1 MTNTL
6 TRKTPRQFGEE
17 VERLQAEGRWNPETY
32 LRLVTEAVEAYGPD
46 SGVHDA
52 IAHAAD
58 PEWRD
63 QVIFVKE

>member
-1 MTNTL
+1 MTSL

-17 VERLQAEGRWNPETY
+17 VERLQREGRWTPEAY
-32 LRLVTEAVEAYGPD
+32 RQVVAEVVAQYGPD

-52 IAHAAD
+52 IAQMAD

-63 QVIFVKE
+63 QVIRKTP